1 MTMFQIIDSNDI
13 ACRFVGERVIH
24 IQCGMLELADSHGWI
39 ELSAFAAEDQS
50 WVVTIAIQRCESR
63 FDTHVRMCVSRNIDD
78 LEAFLFDFDVSSIL
92 HQSHAAESYYESSA
106 TMMLV
111 QLRGMET
118 TRPRQNRIETHGL
131 IHRFRTMMGF
141 ENGTDA

>member
-1 MTMFQIIDSNDI
+1 MTTFQIIDSDNI

-24 IQCGMLELADSHGWI
+24 IQCDMLELADSHGWI
-39 ELSAFAAEDQS
+39 ELSAFAAEDES

-63 FDTHVRMCVSRNIDD
+63 FDSHVRMCISRNIDD

-92 HQSHAAESYYESSA
+92 RHSHAAESYYESAA
-106 TMMLV
+106 TMMLE

-118 TRPRQNRIETHGL
+118 TQPRQNSNETHGL

-141 ENGTDA
+141 DRERDA